1 MLTCSVLPQRQQGCK
16 GFAPHCTNP
25 NPGPS
30 HPILEGQE
38 GRLQKSCALDWRDR
52 MALGSPARPHRC

>member
-30 HPILEGQE
+30 HPILEGQ
-38 GRLQKSCALDWRDR
+38 GREAAEELC
-52 MALGSPARPHRC
+52 P